1 MSFRKRLYNN
11 MISTYIMGLAHYMA
25 KELMREIGNKSREFF
40 EFVMP
45 AIDMYEEGS
54 ELVVLIDLPGFSK
67 QDISLRIL
75 DNVLSIIAK
84 RQSEDNKII
93 GTVYIRQRPLHI
105 NKKVPLPIKV
115 TEEDQVLGS
124 ATYIDGVVTLRIP
137 IPRYNT
143 IPIS

>member
-1 MSFRKRLYNN
+1 
-11 MISTYIMGLAHYMA
+11 MA
-25 KELMREIGNKSREFF
+25 KEMMRELGNKSREFF

-45 AIDMYEEGS
+45 ALDMYEDGS
-54 ELVVLIDLPGFSK
+54 DLVVLIDLPGFSK

-75 DNVLSIIAK
+75 ENVLSISAK
-84 RQSEDNKII
+84 RQRDEKTSA
-93 GTVYIRQRPLHI
+93 GAVYFQQRPLHI

-124 ATYIDGVVTLRIP
+124 ATYVDGVVTLRIP
-137 IPRYNT
+137 IPRYST

>member
-1 MSFRKRLYNN
+1 
-11 MISTYIMGLAHYMA
+11 MA
-25 KELMREIGNKSREFF
+25 KELMRELGNRSREFF

-45 AIDMYEEGS
+45 AIDMYEDGS
-54 ELVVLIDLPGFSK
+54 DLVVLIDLPGFSK

-84 RQSEDNKII
+84 RQSEENKIM

>member
-1 MSFRKRLYNN
+1 
-11 MISTYIMGLAHYMA
+11 MGFGQYMA
-25 KELMREIGNKSREFF
+25 KELMRELGNKSREFY

-45 AIDMYEEGS
+45 ALDMYEDGS
-54 ELVVLIDLPGFSK
+54 DLVILIDLPGFSK

-75 DNVLSIIAK
+75 DNVLTISAK
-84 RQSEDNKII
+84 RQKDEYTNT
-93 GTVYIRQRPLHI
+93 GTIYIRQRPLHI
-105 NKKVPLPIKV
+105 NKKVPLPIRV

-124 ATYIDGVVTLRIP
+124 ATYVEGVVTLRIP

>member
-1 MSFRKRLYNN
+1 
-11 MISTYIMGLAHYMA
+11 MA
-25 KELMREIGNKSREFF
+25 KELMRELGNKSREFY

-45 AIDMYEEGS
+45 ALDMYEDGS
-54 ELVVLIDLPGFSK
+54 DLVILIDLPGFSK

-75 DNVLSIIAK
+75 DNVLTISAK
-84 RQSEDNKII
+84 RQKDEYTNT
-93 GTVYIRQRPLHI
+93 GTIYIRQRPLHI
-105 NKKVPLPIKV
+105 NKKVPLPIRV

-124 ATYIDGVVTLRIP
+124 ATYVEGVVTLRIP

>member
-1 MSFRKRLYNN
+1 
-11 MISTYIMGLAHYMA
+11 MGFGQYMA
-25 KELMREIGNKSREFF
+25 KELMREFGNRSREFY

-45 AIDMYEEGS
+45 ALDMYEDS
-54 ELVVLIDLPGFSK
+54 SDLVILIDLPGFSK

-75 DNVLSIIAK
+75 DNVLTISAK
-84 RQSEDNKII
+84 RQKDEYTNT
-93 GTVYIRQRPLHI
+93 GTIYIRQRPLYI
-105 NKKVPLPIKV
+105 NKKVPLPIRV

-124 ATYIDGVVTLRIP
+124 ATYVEGVVTLRIP

>member
-1 MSFRKRLYNN
+1 
-11 MISTYIMGLAHYMA
+11 MGFGQYMA
-25 KELMREIGNKSREFF
+25 KELMRELGNKSREFF

-45 AIDMYEEGS
+45 AIDMYEDGS
-54 ELVVLIDLPGFSK
+54 DLVILIDLPGFSK

-75 DNVLSIIAK
+75 DNVLSISAK
-84 RQSEDNKII
+84 RQRNENTTT
-93 GTVYIRQRPLHI
+93 GTVYFQQRPLYI

-124 ATYIDGVVTLRIP
+124 ATYVDGVVTLRIP
-137 IPRYNT
+137 IPRYST

>member
-1 MSFRKRLYNN
+1 
-11 MISTYIMGLAHYMA
+11 MGFGQYMA
-25 KELMREIGNKSREFF
+25 KELMRELGNKSREFF

-45 AIDMYEEGS
+45 ALDMYEDGS
-54 ELVVLIDLPGFSK
+54 DLVILIDLPGFSK

-75 DNVLSIIAK
+75 DNVLSISAK
-84 RQSEDNKII
+84 RQRNESTSA
-93 GTVYIRQRPLHI
+93 GTVYFQQRPLHI

-124 ATYIDGVVTLRIP
+124 ATYVDGVVTLRIP

>member
-1 MSFRKRLYNN
+1 
-11 MISTYIMGLAHYMA
+11 MA
-25 KELMREIGNKSREFF
+25 NELMRELGNRSREFF

-45 AIDMYEEGS
+45 ALDMYEDGS
-54 ELVVLIDLPGFSK
+54 DLVVLIDLPGFSK

-84 RQSEDNKII
+84 RQRVENKNM

>member
-1 MSFRKRLYNN
+1 
-11 MISTYIMGLAHYMA
+11 MA
-25 KELMREIGNKSREFF
+25 KELMRELGNRSREFF

-45 AIDMYEEGS
+45 AIDMYEDGS
-54 ELVVLIDLPGFSK
+54 DLVVLIDLPGFSK

-124 ATYIDGVVTLRIP
+124 ATYIDGIVTLRIP

>member
-1 MSFRKRLYNN
+1 
-11 MISTYIMGLAHYMA
+11 MGFGQYMA
-25 KELMREIGNKSREFF
+25 KELMRELGDRSREFF

-45 AIDMYEEGS
+45 ALDMYEDGS
-54 ELVVLIDLPGFSK
+54 DLVVLIDLPGFSK

-84 RQSEDNKII
+84 RQREENKIM
-93 GTVYIRQRPLHI
+93 GTVYIRQRPLYI

>member
-1 MSFRKRLYNN
+1 MDN
-11 MISTYIMGLAHYMA
+11 
-25 KELMREIGNKSREFF
+25 ELMRELGNRSREFF

-45 AIDMYEEGS
+45 PLDIYEDGS
-54 ELVVLIDLPGFSK
+54 DLVVLIDLPGFSK
-67 QDISLRIL
+67 QDISLRIV

-84 RQSEDNKII
+84 RQREENKIM
-93 GTVYIRQRPLHI
+93 GTVYIRQRPLYI

>member
-1 MSFRKRLYNN
+1 
-11 MISTYIMGLAHYMA
+11 MGFGQYMA
-25 KELMREIGNKSREFF
+25 KELMRELGNKSREFF

-45 AIDMYEEGS
+45 ALDMYEDGS
-54 ELVVLIDLPGFSK
+54 DLVILIDLPGFSK
-67 QDISLRIL
+67 QDISLRIF
-75 DNVLSIIAK
+75 DNVLSISAK
-84 RQSEDNKII
+84 RQRNESTST
-93 GTVYIRQRPLHI
+93 GTVYFQQRPLHI

-124 ATYIDGVVTLRIP
+124 ATYVDGVVTLRIP

>member
-1 MSFRKRLYNN
+1 
-11 MISTYIMGLAHYMA
+11 MGFGQYMA
-25 KELMREIGNKSREFF
+25 KELMRELGNKSREFF

-45 AIDMYEEGS
+45 ALDMYEDGS
-54 ELVVLIDLPGFSK
+54 DLVILIDLPGFSK
-67 QDISLRIL
+67 HDISLRIL
-75 DNVLSIIAK
+75 DNVLSISAK
-84 RQSEDNKII
+84 RQRNESTST
-93 GTVYIRQRPLHI
+93 GTVYFQQRPLHI

-124 ATYIDGVVTLRIP
+124 ATYVDGVVTLRIP

>member
-1 MSFRKRLYNN
+1 

-25 KELMREIGNKSREFF
+25 KELMREIGDKSREFF

-75 DNVLSIIAK
+75 GNVLSINAR
-84 RQSEDNKII
+84 RQKEGESSADTI
-93 GTVYIRQRPLHI
+93 YLQQRPLRI
-105 NKKVPLPIKV
+105 NKKVQLPITV

-124 ATYIDGVVTLRIP
+124 ATYTDQVLNRYSTDTYPSVEYNSYFLRVA
-137 IPRYNT
+137 N
-143 IPIS
+143 

>member
-1 MSFRKRLYNN
+1 
-11 MISTYIMGLAHYMA
+11 MA
-25 KELMREIGNKSREFF
+25 KELMRELGNRSREFF

-45 AIDMYEEGS
+45 ALDMYEDGS
-54 ELVVLIDLPGFSK
+54 DLVVLIDLPGFSK

-84 RQSEDNKII
+84 RQREENKIM
-93 GTVYIRQRPLHI
+93 GTVYIRQRPLQI
-105 NKKVPLPIKV
+105 DKKVPLPIKV

>member
-1 MSFRKRLYNN
+1 
-11 MISTYIMGLAHYMA
+11 MGFGQYMA
-25 KELMREIGNKSREFF
+25 KELMRELGNKSREFF

-45 AIDMYEEGS
+45 ALDMYEEGS
-54 ELVVLIDLPGFSK
+54 DLVVLIDLPGFSK
-67 QDISLRIL
+67 QDISLRIS
-75 DNVLSIIAK
+75 DNVLSISAK
-84 RQSEDNKII
+84 RQRDENPST
-93 GTVYIRQRPLHI
+93 GTVYFQQRPLHI

-124 ATYIDGVVTLRIP
+124 ATYVDGIVTLRIP

>member
-1 MSFRKRLYNN
+1 
-11 MISTYIMGLAHYMA
+11 MA
-25 KELMREIGNKSREFF
+25 KELMRELGNKSREFY

-45 AIDMYEEGS
+45 ALDMYEDS
-54 ELVVLIDLPGFSK
+54 SDLVILIDLPGFSK

-75 DNVLSIIAK
+75 DNVLTISAK
-84 RQSEDNKII
+84 RQKDEYTNT
-93 GTVYIRQRPLHI
+93 GTIYIRQRPLHI
-105 NKKVPLPIKV
+105 NKKVPLPIRV

-124 ATYIDGVVTLRIP
+124 ATYVEGVVTLRIP

>member
-1 MSFRKRLYNN
+1 
-11 MISTYIMGLAHYMA
+11 MGLADYMA
-25 KELMREIGNKSREFF
+25 KELIREIGNKTREFF

-54 ELVVLIDLPGFSK
+54 ELVVIIDLPGFSK

-75 DNVLSIIAK
+75 DNILSINAR
-84 RQSEDNKII
+84 RQKEQDSSADII
-93 GTVYIRQRPLHI
+93 YLQQRPLRI
-105 NKKVPLPIKV
+105 NKKVQLPITV

-124 ATYIDGVVTLRIP
+124 ATYTNGIVTLRIP

>member
-1 MSFRKRLYNN
+1 
-11 MISTYIMGLAHYMA
+11 MA
-25 KELMREIGNKSREFF
+25 KELMRELGNKSREFY

-45 AIDMYEEGS
+45 ALDMYEDGS
-54 ELVVLIDLPGFSK
+54 DLVILIDLPGFSK

-75 DNVLSIIAK
+75 DNVLTISAK
-84 RQSEDNKII
+84 RQKDEYTNT
-93 GTVYIRQRPLHI
+93 GTIYVRQRPLHI
-105 NKKVPLPIKV
+105 NKKVPLPIRV

-124 ATYIDGVVTLRIP
+124 ATYVEGVVTLRIP

>member
-1 MSFRKRLYNN
+1 
-11 MISTYIMGLAHYMA
+11 MA
-25 KELMREIGNKSREFF
+25 KELMRELGNKSREFF

-45 AIDMYEEGS
+45 ALDMYEEGS
-54 ELVVLIDLPGFSK
+54 DLVVLIDLPGFSK

-75 DNVLSIIAK
+75 DNVLSISAK
-84 RQSEDNKII
+84 RQRDENPST
-93 GTVYIRQRPLHI
+93 GTVYFQQRPLRI
-105 NKKVPLPIKV
+105 DKKVPLPIKV

-124 ATYIDGVVTLRIP
+124 ATYVDGIVTLRIP

>member
-1 MSFRKRLYNN
+1 
-11 MISTYIMGLAHYMA
+11 MA
-25 KELMREIGNKSREFF
+25 KELMRELGNKSREFF

-45 AIDMYEEGS
+45 ALDMYEDGS
-54 ELVVLIDLPGFSK
+54 DLVVLIDFPGFSK

-75 DNVLSIIAK
+75 DDVLSISAK
-84 RQSEDNKII
+84 RQNDVTTRI
-93 GTVYIRQRPLHI
+93 GTVYFQQRPLHI

-124 ATYIDGVVTLRIP
+124 ATYVDGVVTLRIP

>member
-1 MSFRKRLYNN
+1 
-11 MISTYIMGLAHYMA
+11 MA
-25 KELMREIGNKSREFF
+25 KELMRELGNRSREFF

-45 AIDMYEEGS
+45 AIDMYEDGS
-54 ELVVLIDLPGFSK
+54 DLVVLIDLPGFSK

-93 GTVYIRQRPLHI
+93 GTVYIRQRALHI

>member
-1 MSFRKRLYNN
+1 
-11 MISTYIMGLAHYMA
+11 MGFGQYMA
-25 KELMREIGNKSREFF
+25 KELMRELGNKSREFF

-45 AIDMYEEGS
+45 ALDIYEDGS
-54 ELVVLIDLPGFSK
+54 DLVILIDLPGFSK

-75 DNVLSIIAK
+75 DNVLSISAK
-84 RQSEDNKII
+84 RQRNESTST
-93 GTVYIRQRPLHI
+93 GTVYFQQRPLHI

-124 ATYIDGVVTLRIP
+124 ATYVDGVVTLRIP

>member
-1 MSFRKRLYNN
+1 
-11 MISTYIMGLAHYMA
+11 MGFGQYMA
-25 KELMREIGNKSREFF
+25 KELMRELGNKSREFF

-45 AIDMYEEGS
+45 ALDMYEDGS
-54 ELVVLIDLPGFSK
+54 DLVILIDIPGFSK

-75 DNVLSIIAK
+75 DNVLSISAK
-84 RQSEDNKII
+84 RQRNESTST
-93 GTVYIRQRPLHI
+93 GTVYFQQRPLHI
-105 NKKVPLPIKV
+105 DKKVPLPIKV

-124 ATYIDGVVTLRIP
+124 ATYVDGVVTLRIP

>member
-1 MSFRKRLYNN
+1 
-11 MISTYIMGLAHYMA
+11 MA
-25 KELMREIGNKSREFF
+25 KEMMRELGNKSREFF

-45 AIDMYEEGS
+45 ALDMYEDGS
-54 ELVVLIDLPGFSK
+54 DLVVLIDLPGFSK

-75 DNVLSIIAK
+75 ENVLSISAK
-84 RQSEDNKII
+84 RPRDEKTSA
-93 GTVYIRQRPLHI
+93 GTVYFQQRPLHI

-124 ATYIDGVVTLRIP
+124 ATYVDGVVTLRIP
-137 IPRYNT
+137 IPRYST

>member
-1 MSFRKRLYNN
+1 
-11 MISTYIMGLAHYMA
+11 
-25 KELMREIGNKSREFF
+25 MRELGNRSREFF

-45 AIDMYEEGS
+45 ALDMYEDGS
-54 ELVVLIDLPGFSK
+54 DLVVLIDLPGFSK
-67 QDISLRIL
+67 QDISLRII

-84 RQSEDNKII
+84 RQREEDKIM